1 MRQSLSRIL
10 LNLLSVAIIAIG
22 MTLLIKANL
31 GQSTVSGFS
40 STLAHILSVKT
51 GTIVFFLNLVCFIL
65 ELIILKKNV
74 QWSIGLQLLLNSVFG
89 SVVNFFLYDVPW
101 IANLSFNTYFQQLA
115 LLITAILIMGVGVS
129 LMMSINLAV
138 LPYDALIALV
148 SKTYNIPFV
157 KVRTTA
163 DIGFITITLVLAF
176 LFPVPFNAVR
186 EGTVIFAFT
195 LGSVISFLNIKWKKH
210 LPISLRQA

>member
-1 MRQSLSRIL
+1 MRLTLSRIL

-74 QWSIGLQLLLNSVFG
+74 QWSIGLQLLQYKAGSKSELREFRRAVKAIQDDNSLPEYRLTIDQDDKVT
-89 SVVNFFLYDVPW
+89 FF
-101 IANLSFNTYFQQLA
+101 ARRSAGA
-115 LLITAILIMGVGVS
+115 LPPMPPTS
-129 LMMSINLAV
+129 
-138 LPYDALIALV
+138 P
-148 SKTYNIPFV
+148 KT
-157 KVRTTA
+157 
-163 DIGFITITLVLAF
+163 
-176 LFPVPFNAVR
+176 
-186 EGTVIFAFT
+186 
-195 LGSVISFLNIKWKKH
+195 
-210 LPISLRQA
+210 

>member
-1 MRQSLSRIL
+1 MRLTLSRIL
-10 LNLLSVAIIAIG
+10 LNLLSVTIIAIG
-22 MTLLIKANL
+22 LTLLIKANL

-40 STLAHILSVKT
+40 STLAHILNVKT
-51 GTIVFFLNLVCFIL
+51 GTIVFFLNLVCFVL
-65 ELIILKKNV
+65 ELIILNKNV
-74 QWSIGLQLLLNSVFG
+74 KWSIGLQLLLNSVFG

-101 IANLSFNTYFQQLA
+101 IANLSFNSYFEQFVF
-115 LLITAILIMGVGVS
+115 LLLAILIMGVGVS

-138 LPYDALIALV
+138 LPYDAFIALV

-163 DIGFITITLVLAF
+163 DLSFITITLILGF
-176 LFPVPFNAVR
+176 LFPIPFNAVR

-195 LGSVISFLNIKWKKH
+195 LGSVIAFLNIQWKKR
-210 LPISLRQA
+210 LPLSLRQA

>member
-1 MRQSLSRIL
+1 MRLTLSRIL
-10 LNLLSVAIIAIG
+10 LNLLSVTIIAIG
-22 MTLLIKANL
+22 LTLLIKANL

-40 STLAHILSVKT
+40 STLAHILNVKT
-51 GTIVFFLNLVCFIL
+51 GTIVFFLNLVCFVL
-65 ELIILKKNV
+65 ELIILNKNV
-74 QWSIGLQLLLNSVFG
+74 KWSIGLQLLLNSVFG

-101 IANLSFNTYFQQLA
+101 IANLSFNSYFEQFVF
-115 LLITAILIMGVGVS
+115 LLLAILIMGVGVS

-138 LPYDALIALV
+138 LPYDAFIALV

-163 DIGFITITLVLAF
+163 DLSFITITLILGF
-176 LFPVPFNAVR
+176 LFPIPFNTVR

-195 LGSVISFLNIKWKKH
+195 LGSVIAFLNIQWKKR
-210 LPISLRQA
+210 LPLSLRQA